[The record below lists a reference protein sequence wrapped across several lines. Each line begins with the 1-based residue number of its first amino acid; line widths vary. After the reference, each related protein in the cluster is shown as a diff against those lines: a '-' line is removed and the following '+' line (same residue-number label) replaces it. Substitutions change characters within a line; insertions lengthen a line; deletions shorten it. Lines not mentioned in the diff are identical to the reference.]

1 MKTLSALI
9 LILALTLT
17 VLPSCKYLKNNV
29 FGKKGRELAELRA
42 RQDSIR
48 VADSISKAEEQ
59 RAVALENARLD
70 SIRIAEEE
78 RIANQTRYNI
88 IVGGFVT
95 PEYAKIMADEYTKM
109 GYDVRLL
116 QPEGSKFELVALE
129 GHKTW
134 GAAARR
140 LEQFRDTVQ
149 LDSWIYIIP

>member
-1 MKTLSALI
+1 MRTLSALV
-9 LILALTLT
+9 LILSMA

-48 VADSISKAEEQ
+48 VADSIRKAEEL
-59 RAVALENARLD
+59 RLVSLENARLD
-70 SIRIAEEE
+70 SLRIADEKK
-78 RIANQTRYNI
+78 ILSQTKYNI

-109 GYDVRLL
+109 GYEVRLL

-134 GAAARR
+134 GSAARR

-149 LDSWIYIIP
+149 LDSWIYVIP

>member
-1 MKTLSALI
+1 MKTLPVLI
-9 LILALTLT
+9 LIFALA

-29 FGKKGRELAELRA
+29 FGKKDRELAELRA

-48 VADSISKAEEQ
+48 VGDSIRKAEELK
-59 RAVALENARLD
+59 AVALENARLD

-78 RIANQTRYNI
+78 KLASQTKYNI

-95 PEYAKIMADEYTKM
+95 PEYAKIMADEYTGM

-116 QPEGSKFELVALE
+116 QPEGSEFELVALE
-129 GHKTW
+129 GHKSW

-140 LEQFRDTVQ
+140 LEQFRDTVE
-149 LDSWIYIIP
+149 LDSWIYVIP